1 MMDEKVKI
9 SVVYRENKYEV
20 LVGHGSLAPTRYPC
34 ETKKEA
40 VDLAQKL
47 AKYHNDVPE
56 FYEEQQQEEEPTAT
70 CVNNIGMVDRFDLGV
85 SYLVTPTAD
94 PAMILATDKY
104 GEVVEVMAE
113 RFKMD
118 EVQADQ
124 KPLSSLDQ
132 RINEL
137 LAVVHKYENE
147 VNPQAREY
155 QEALAELEPLI
166 DKKEKQEADERAKS
180 IQPAMACGTCR
191 HWDKKDKSFGIC
203 KGDKHLGMTCG
214 QNATCTCYEVAIS
227 NKVSFAATKNE
238 CQDCNHFREV
248 DSFSGIC
255 EKHKAT
261 TFFQTKGCPD
271 FVEVHL

>member
-1 MMDEKVKI
+1 MNEKVKI
-9 SVVYRENKYEV
+9 SVVYRDNKYEV
-20 LVGHGSLAPTRYPC
+20 LVGHGRLFPVRYPC
-34 ETKKEA
+34 ETEAAA

-47 AKYHNDVPE
+47 AKYQKDDAE
-56 FYEEQQQEEEPTAT
+56 FYEEQQPEEEPTAT

-137 LAVVHKYENE
+137 LAIVHKYENE

-155 QEALAELEPLI
+155 QEALAELKPLI
-166 DKKEKQEADERAKS
+166 DLKEKQEADEQAAS
-180 IQPAMACGTCR
+180 MQWATCGTCR

-203 KGDKHLGMTCG
+203 KGGKHLGMTCG
-214 QNATCTCYEVAIS
+214 QLATCTCYEVDDKD
-227 NKVSFAATKNE
+227 KVQSTCGTCRHWDEYDYGNIGACTNTKHLGKHSGKTCGKNATCDGYE
-238 CQDCNHFREV
+238 GAH
-248 DSFSGIC
+248 S
-255 EKHKAT
+255 
-261 TFFQTKGCPD
+261 
-271 FVEVHL
+271 

>member
-1 MMDEKVKI
+1 MDEKVKI
-9 SVVYRENKYEV
+9 SVVYQENKYEV
-20 LVGHGSLAPTRYPC
+20 LVGHGRLFPVRYPC
-34 ETKKEA
+34 ETEAAA

-47 AKYHNDVPE
+47 AKYQKDDAE
-56 FYEEQQQEEEPTAT
+56 FYEEQQPEEEPTAT

-137 LAVVHKYENE
+137 LAILKKHEDE
-147 VNPQAREY
+147 INPQAREY
-155 QEALAELEPLI
+155 QEALAELKPLI
-166 DKKEKQEADERAKS
+166 DQKEKQEADEQAAS
-180 IQPAMACGTCR
+180 MQWATCGTCR

-203 KGDKHLGMTCG
+203 KGGKHSGKTCG
-214 QNATCTCYEVAIS
+214 PDATCDSYEVDDKD
-227 NKVSFAATKNE
+227 KVSFAATKNE
-238 CQDCNHFREV
+238 CQDCTNFREV

-261 TFFQTKGCPD
+261 TFFQAKGCPD
-271 FVEVHL
+271 FVEVHS